1 MCVGARLQTL
11 NLPKILHIYIFIIK
25 FNLIYGIFRKKK
37 LGNRPACKQKFI
49 KYNLNIKCSCNLAA
63 F

>member
-37 LGNRPACKQKFI
+37 AGKQTSVQAKVYKI
-49 KYNLNIKCSCNLAA
+49 
-63 F
+63 